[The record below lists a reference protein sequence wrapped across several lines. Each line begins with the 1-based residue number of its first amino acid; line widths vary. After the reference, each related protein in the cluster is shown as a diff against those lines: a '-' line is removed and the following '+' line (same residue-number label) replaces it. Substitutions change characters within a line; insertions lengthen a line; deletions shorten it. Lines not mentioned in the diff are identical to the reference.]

1 MFSGSPI
8 HGADV
13 VLGGEWLQTLGWF
26 MSRLYVPWIQFSH
39 NTEIV
44 TLTESPPISIS
55 LVSLAQFSGFLFT
68 DSIESM
74 HSVSFSHDTTI
85 PNAIDSTPI
94 IDTSKL
100 HPAIPQGLLP
110 PCS

>member
-13 VLGGEWLQTLGWF
+13 VLGGQWLQTLGWF

-39 NTEIV
+39 NSEIV
-44 TLTESPPISIS
+44 TLTESPSISITS
-55 LVSLAQFSGFLFT
+55 VSLAQFSCFLFT

-85 PNAIDSTPI
+85 PATIDSTPI
-94 IDTSKL
+94 VDTSIKIIKL
-100 HPAIPQGLLP
+100 
-110 PCS
+110 